1 MIIVHHQEDGSM
13 MLSER
18 IQQYVQKLPASRQA
32 EVLDFVEYLV
42 AKSEREIVLRERE
55 NWSSLSLST
64 AMRGMEDENSTPNG
78 AC

>member
-1 MIIVHHQEDGSM
+1 M
-13 MLSER
+13 MPSER
-18 IQQYVQKLPASRQA
+18 IQQYVQKLPAYRQA

-64 AMRGMEDENSTPNG
+64 AMRGMEDENTPLYTP
-78 AC
+78 ADLKVTFS